1 MQKKI
6 IALILALSMVAA
18 LFVGCQTPATDDPGT
33 PMEAPATNPD
43 AEATEEP
50 ITVETFEGDF
60 TYQDSV
66 SVMATNWNPHTY
78 QTQDDAYP
86 SDTARIRIGLYDLIF
101 NDEIHP
107 VEGKEPFAGYVVL
120 PEMAASLPVDVTE
133 QVKAEHPEFNIPE
146 DMTSGYAYTI
156 DLNPDACWEDG
167 TPINAD
173 TYVYSMQKLLDPKLL
188 NYRATDYYAQNF
200 SIAGAEEYANAGR
213 TVDLDNYAMSGYT
226 LEDLTL
232 GEDGQYV
239 SPEGSPMFV
248 GVNFDLSWTA
258 QSGGTLQEL
267 VEASGDQYFN
277 MERWEELVALAD
289 ENGLAPLTEDSY
301 AMLVSVISTDA
312 WMEDESNA
320 PCYFV
325 ERKTYPEVDFSTVG
339 LYKSGD
345 YQITLVLDKALAGF
359 NLYYSLTSNWI
370 VKEDLYES
378 CLTSS
383 TGADGVEVWSSTYNT
398 SVETTSS
405 YGPYKL
411 VEFQTDKFMRY
422 EKNENWYGWTDGK
435 HIYKDPVDGKYYP
448 MYQTTAIECEVV
460 EEADTRKLMFLK
472 GELMGYGLQ
481 TEDFDTYRNS
491 DYCYATPAE
500 TIFFLIL
507 NGYLEAIQNRE
518 AAADFDQSQY
528 DLETMTVLEFR
539 KAVALTYDKELFA
552 ATVSPARSG
561 GYGVIGSAYV
571 WDVETGSLYRDT
583 DQAKQALCNAYSV
596 DVSQYA
602 SLDEA
607 AASITGYDPEA
618 AKEFYAE
625 AFTKALEAG
634 YITDED
640 GDGISDQTVRIE
652 YCISADS
659 TFMTQTID
667 YLNEKMAEVTAG
679 TPFEGKVQ
687 FVKSAPYGTDW
698 SNKIKQGLSDTV
710 LAGWSGSVL
719 DPFGLSDLYVNP
731 SYQYDAAWFDAT
743 TVSMTLDV
751 EVDGEVKTLTMNL
764 RQWSDAL
771 NGLAVTADDGN
782 TYNFGNG
789 MADPQVRLTILAGI
803 ETQILGTYNYLPML
817 QEGSMAL
824 LSQQVY
830 YVIEEYNPILGR
842 GGIQYLK
849 YNYND
854 TEWAAYVAEN
864 GGELTY

>member
-6 IALILALSMVAA
+6 LALLLALVMAVAVFA
-18 LFVGCQTPATDDPGT
+18 GCQTPAEPSEATA
-33 PMEAPATNPD
+33 APAASGDPSG
-43 AEATEEP
+43 EATDAPEAD
-50 ITVETFEGDF
+50 TY

-78 QTQDDAYP
+78 QTTDDAYP
-86 SDTARIRIGLYDLIF
+86 VDTADIRIGLYELIF
-101 NDEIHP
+101 NDELHP
-107 VEGKEPFAGYVVL
+107 VEGKEPFTGYVVL

-133 QVKAEHPEFNIPE
+133 QVKAEHPEFGIPE

-188 NYRATDYYAQNF
+188 NYRAVDYYGQNF

-267 VEASGDQYFN
+267 VEGYGDQYFN

-301 AMLVSVISTDA
+301 AMLVSLISTDA

-435 HIYKDPVDGKYYP
+435 HEYVDPNDGQTYP

-460 EEADTRKLMFLK
+460 EEAATRKLMFLR
-472 GELMGYGLQ
+472 GELMGYGLGS
-481 TEDFDTYRNS
+481 EDFDTYRS
-491 DYCYATPAE
+491 SEYCYATPAE

-507 NGYLEAIQNRE
+507 NGYLEAIQSRE
-518 AAADFDQSQY
+518 AAADFDKTQY

-539 KAVALTYDKELFA
+539 KAVALTYDKDLFA

-561 GYGVIGSAYV
+561 GYGIIGNAYV
-571 WDVETGSLYRDT
+571 WDVDTGALYRDT

-596 DVSQYA
+596 DVSEYA

-607 AASITGYDPEA
+607 AASITGYDPEQ
-618 AKEFYAE
+618 AKVFYGE

-652 YCISADS
+652 YCISVDND
-659 TFMTQTID
+659 FMTQTID

-687 FVKSAPYGTDW
+687 FVKSAPYGNDW
-698 SNKIKQGLSDTV
+698 SNKIREGLSDTV
-710 LAGWSGSVL
+710 LAGWRGSAL
-719 DPFGLSDLYVNP
+719 NPFSLTDQYVNP
-731 SYQYDAAWFDAT
+731 AYMYDANWFDAT
-743 TVSMTLDV
+743 TVDMTL
-751 EVDGEVKTLTMNL
+751 ELTVDGEARSITMNL
-764 RQWSDAL
+764 REWSDAL
-771 NGLAVTADDGN
+771 NGAAVTAEDGN
-782 TYNFGNG
+782 TYNFGDG
-789 MADPQVRLTILAGI
+789 MADSQDRLTILAAI

-817 QEGSMAL
+817 QDGSMAL

-830 YVIEEYNPILGR
+830 YVVEEYNPILGR
-842 GGIQYLK
+842 GGIQYLR
-849 YNYND
+849 YNYD
-854 TEWAAYVAEN
+854 DAEWAAYVAEN

>member
-6 IALILALSMVAA
+6 LALLLALVMAVAVFA
-18 LFVGCQTPATDDPGT
+18 GCQTPAEPS
-33 PMEAPATNPD
+33 EATAAPD
-43 AEATEEP
+43 ASGDPSGEATDAPEAD
-50 ITVETFEGDF
+50 TY

-78 QTQDDAYP
+78 QTADDAYP
-86 SDTARIRIGLYDLIF
+86 VDTAGIRIGLYDLIF
-101 NDEIHP
+101 NDELHP
-107 VEGKEPFAGYVVL
+107 VEGKEPFTGYVVL

-133 QVKAEHPEFNIPE
+133 QVKAEHPEFGIPE

-188 NYRATDYYAQNF
+188 NYRAVDYYGQNF

-267 VEASGDQYFN
+267 VEAYGDQYFN

-301 AMLVSVISTDA
+301 AMLVSLISTDA

-435 HIYKDPVDGKYYP
+435 HEYVDPNDGQTYP

-460 EEADTRKLMFLK
+460 EEAATRKLMFLR
-472 GELMGYGLQ
+472 GELMDYGLGS
-481 TEDFDTYRNS
+481 EDFDTYRS
-491 DYCYATPAE
+491 SEYCYATPVE

-507 NGYLEAIQNRE
+507 NGYLEAIQSRE
-518 AAADFDQSQY
+518 AAADFDKTQY

-539 KAVALTYDKELFA
+539 KAVALTYDKDLFA

-561 GYGVIGSAYV
+561 AYGIIGNAYV
-571 WDVETGSLYRDT
+571 WDVETGALYRDT

-596 DVSQYA
+596 DVSEYA

-607 AASITGYDPEA
+607 AASITGYDPEQ
-618 AKEFYAE
+618 AKVFYGE

-652 YCISADS
+652 YCISVDNN
-659 TFMTQTID
+659 FMTQTID

-687 FVKSAPYGTDW
+687 FVKSAPYGNDW
-698 SNKIKQGLSDTV
+698 SNKIRKGLSDTV
-710 LAGWSGSVL
+710 LAGWQGSAL
-719 DPFGLSDLYVNP
+719 NPFSLTDQYVNP
-731 SYQYDAAWFDAT
+731 AYMYDANWFDAT
-743 TVSMTLDV
+743 TVDMTL
-751 EVDGEVKTLTMNL
+751 ELTVDGEARSITMNL
-764 RQWSDAL
+764 REWSDAL
-771 NGLAVTADDGN
+771 NGAAVTTEDGN
-782 TYNFGNG
+782 TYNFGDG
-789 MADPQVRLTILAGI
+789 MADPQDRLTILAAI

-817 QEGSMAL
+817 QDGSMAL

-830 YVIEEYNPILGR
+830 YVVEEYNPILGR
-842 GGIQYLK
+842 GGIQYLR
-849 YNYND
+849 YNYD
-854 TEWAAYVAEN
+854 DAEWAAYVAEN

>member
-6 IALILALSMVAA
+6 LALLLALVMAVAVFA
-18 LFVGCQTPATDDPGT
+18 GCQTPAEPSEATA
-33 PMEAPATNPD
+33 APAASGNPSG
-43 AEATEEP
+43 EATDAPEAD
-50 ITVETFEGDF
+50 TY

-78 QTQDDAYP
+78 QTADDGYP
-86 SDTARIRIGLYDLIF
+86 VDTARIRIGLYDLIF
-101 NDEIHP
+101 NDELHP
-107 VEGKEPFAGYVVL
+107 VEGKEPFTGYVVL

-133 QVKAEHPEFNIPE
+133 QVKAEHPEFGIPE

-188 NYRATDYYAQNF
+188 NYRAVDYYAQNF

-267 VEASGDQYFN
+267 VEAYGDQYFN

-301 AMLVSVISTDA
+301 AMLVSLISTDA

-435 HIYKDPVDGKYYP
+435 HEYVDPNDGQTYP

-460 EEADTRKLMFLK
+460 EEAATRKLMFLR
-472 GELMGYGLQ
+472 GELMGYGLGS
-481 TEDFDTYRNS
+481 EDFDTYRS
-491 DYCYATPAE
+491 SEYCYATPAE

-507 NGYLEAIQNRE
+507 NGYLEAIQSRE
-518 AAADFDQSQY
+518 AAADFDQTQY

-539 KAVALTYDKELFA
+539 KAVALTYDKDLFA

-561 GYGVIGSAYV
+561 AYGIIGNAYV
-571 WDVETGSLYRDT
+571 WDVETGALYRDT

-596 DVSQYA
+596 DVSEYA

-607 AASITGYDPEA
+607 AASITGYDPEQ
-618 AKEFYAE
+618 AKVFYGE

-652 YCISADS
+652 YCISVDND
-659 TFMTQTID
+659 FMTQTID

-687 FVKSAPYGTDW
+687 FVKSAPYGNEW
-698 SNKIKQGLSDTV
+698 SDRIREGLSDTV
-710 LAGWSGSVL
+710 LAGWQGVVL
-719 DPFGLSDLYVNP
+719 NPFSLTDQYVNP
-731 SYQYDAAWFDAT
+731 AQMYDANWFDAT
-743 TVSMTLDV
+743 TVDMTL
-751 EVDGEVKTLTMNL
+751 ELTVDGEARSITMNL
-764 RQWSDAL
+764 REWSDAL
-771 NGLAVTADDGN
+771 NGAAVTTEDGN
-782 TYNFGNG
+782 TYNFGDG
-789 MADPQVRLTILAGI
+789 MADSQDRLTILAAI

-817 QEGSMAL
+817 QDGSMAL

-830 YVIEEYNPILGR
+830 YVVEEYNPILGR
-842 GGIQYLK
+842 GGIQYLR

-854 TEWAAYVAEN
+854 AEWAAYVAEN

>member
-6 IALILALSMVAA
+6 LALLLALVMAVAVFA
-18 LFVGCQTPATDDPGT
+18 GCQTPAEPSEATA
-33 PMEAPATNPD
+33 APAASSDPSG
-43 AEATEEP
+43 EATDAPEAD
-50 ITVETFEGDF
+50 TY

-78 QTQDDAYP
+78 QTTDDAYP
-86 SDTARIRIGLYDLIF
+86 VDTADIRIGLYELIF
-101 NDEIHP
+101 NDELHP
-107 VEGKEPFAGYVVL
+107 VEGKEPFTGYVVL

-133 QVKAEHPEFNIPE
+133 QVKAEHPEFGIPE

-188 NYRATDYYAQNF
+188 NYRAVDYYGQNF

-267 VEASGDQYFN
+267 VEANGDQYFN

-301 AMLVSVISTDA
+301 AMLVSLISTDA

-325 ERKTYPEVDFSTVG
+325 ERKTYPEVDYSTVG

-435 HIYKDPVDGKYYP
+435 HEYVDPNDGQTYP

-460 EEADTRKLMFLK
+460 EEAATRKLMFLR
-472 GELMGYGLQ
+472 GELMGYGLGS
-481 TEDFDTYRNS
+481 EDFDTYRS
-491 DYCYATPAE
+491 SEYCYATPAE

-507 NGYLEAIQNRE
+507 NGYLEAIQSRE
-518 AAADFDQSQY
+518 AAADFDKTQY

-539 KAVALTYDKELFA
+539 KAVALTYDKDLFA

-561 GYGVIGSAYV
+561 GYGIIGNAYV
-571 WDVETGSLYRDT
+571 WDVDTGALYRDT

-596 DVSQYA
+596 DVSEYA

-607 AASITGYDPEA
+607 AASITGYDPEQ
-618 AKEFYAE
+618 AKVFYGE

-652 YCISADS
+652 YCISVDND
-659 TFMTQTID
+659 FMTQTID

-687 FVKSAPYGTDW
+687 FVKSAPYGNEW
-698 SNKIKQGLSDTV
+698 SDRIREGLSDTV
-710 LAGWSGSVL
+710 LAGWQGSAL
-719 DPFGLSDLYVNP
+719 NPFSLTDQYVNP
-731 SYQYDAAWFDAT
+731 ASMYDANWFDAT
-743 TVSMTLDV
+743 TVDMTL
-751 EVDGEVKTLTMNL
+751 ELTVDGEARSITMNL
-764 RQWSDAL
+764 REWSDAL
-771 NGLAVTADDGN
+771 NGAAVTAEDGN
-782 TYNFGNG
+782 TYNFGDG
-789 MADPQVRLTILAGI
+789 MADSQDRLTILAAI

-817 QEGSMAL
+817 QDGSMAL

-830 YVIEEYNPILGR
+830 YVVEEYNPILGR
-842 GGIQYLK
+842 GGIQYLR
-849 YNYND
+849 YNYD
-854 TEWAAYVAEN
+854 DAEWAAYVAEN

>member
-6 IALILALSMVAA
+6 LALLLALVMAVAVFA
-18 LFVGCQTPATDDPGT
+18 GCQTPAEPSEATA
-33 PMEAPATNPD
+33 APAASGDPSG
-43 AEATEEP
+43 EATDAPEAD
-50 ITVETFEGDF
+50 TY

-78 QTQDDAYP
+78 QTADDAYP
-86 SDTARIRIGLYDLIF
+86 VDTARIRIGLYDLIF
-101 NDEIHP
+101 NDELHP
-107 VEGKEPFAGYVVL
+107 VEGKEPFTGYVVL

-133 QVKAEHPEFNIPE
+133 QVKAEHPEFGIPE

-188 NYRATDYYAQNF
+188 NYRAVDYYGQNF

-267 VEASGDQYFN
+267 VEAYGDQYFN

-301 AMLVSVISTDA
+301 AMLVSLISTDA

-325 ERKTYPEVDFSTVG
+325 ERKTYPEVDYSTVG

-435 HIYKDPVDGKYYP
+435 HEYVDPNDGQTYP

-460 EEADTRKLMFLK
+460 EEAATRKLMFLR
-472 GELMGYGLQ
+472 GELMGYGLGS
-481 TEDFDTYRNS
+481 EDFDTYRS
-491 DYCYATPAE
+491 SEYCYATPAE

-507 NGYLEAIQNRE
+507 NGYLEAIQSRE
-518 AAADFDQSQY
+518 AAADFDKTQY

-539 KAVALTYDKELFA
+539 KAVALTYDKDLFA

-561 GYGVIGSAYV
+561 GYGIIGNAYV
-571 WDVETGSLYRDT
+571 WDVDTGALYRDT

-596 DVSQYA
+596 DVSEYA

-607 AASITGYDPEA
+607 AASITGYDPEQ
-618 AKEFYAE
+618 AKVFYGE

-652 YCISADS
+652 YCISVDND
-659 TFMTQTID
+659 FMTQTID

-687 FVKSAPYGTDW
+687 FVKSAPYGNEW
-698 SNKIKQGLSDTV
+698 SDRIREGLSDTV
-710 LAGWSGSVL
+710 LAGWQGSAL
-719 DPFGLSDLYVNP
+719 NPFSLTDQYVNP
-731 SYQYDAAWFDAT
+731 QYMYDANWFDAT
-743 TVSMTLDV
+743 TVDMTL
-751 EVDGEVKTLTMNL
+751 ELTVDGEARSITMNL
-764 RQWSDAL
+764 REWSDAL
-771 NGLAVTADDGN
+771 NGAAVTTEDGN
-782 TYNFGNG
+782 TYNFGDG
-789 MADPQVRLTILAGI
+789 MADPQDRLTILAAI

-817 QEGSMAL
+817 QDGSMAL

-830 YVIEEYNPILGR
+830 YVVEEYNPILGR
-842 GGIQYLK
+842 GGIQYLR
-849 YNYND
+849 YNYD
-854 TEWAAYVAEN
+854 DAEWAAYVAEN

>member
-6 IALILALSMVAA
+6 LALLLALVMAVAVFA
-18 LFVGCQTPATDDPGT
+18 GCQTPAEPSEATA
-33 PMEAPATNPD
+33 APAASGDPSG
-43 AEATEEP
+43 EATDAPEAD
-50 ITVETFEGDF
+50 TY

-78 QTQDDAYP
+78 QTTDDAYP
-86 SDTARIRIGLYDLIF
+86 VDTADIRIGLYELIF
-101 NDEIHP
+101 NDELHP
-107 VEGKEPFAGYVVL
+107 VEGKEPFTGYVVL

-133 QVKAEHPEFNIPE
+133 QVKAEHPEFGIPE

-188 NYRATDYYAQNF
+188 NYRAVDYYGQNF

-267 VEASGDQYFN
+267 VEAYGDQYFN

-301 AMLVSVISTDA
+301 AMLVSLISTDA

-435 HIYKDPVDGKYYP
+435 HEYVDPNDGQTYP

-460 EEADTRKLMFLK
+460 EEAATRKLMFLR
-472 GELMGYGLQ
+472 GELMGYGLGS
-481 TEDFDTYRNS
+481 EDFDTYRS
-491 DYCYATPAE
+491 SEYCYATPAE

-507 NGYLEAIQNRE
+507 NGYLEAIQSRE
-518 AAADFDQSQY
+518 AAADFDQTQY

-539 KAVALTYDKELFA
+539 KAVALTYDKDLFA

-561 GYGVIGSAYV
+561 GYGIIGNAYV
-571 WDVETGSLYRDT
+571 WDVDTGALYRDT

-596 DVSQYA
+596 DVSEYA

-607 AASITGYDPEA
+607 AASITGYDPEQ
-618 AKEFYAE
+618 AKVFYGE

-652 YCISADS
+652 YCISVDND
-659 TFMTQTID
+659 FMTQTID

-687 FVKSAPYGTDW
+687 FVKSAPYGNDW
-698 SNKIKQGLSDTV
+698 SNKIREGLSDTV
-710 LAGWSGSVL
+710 LGGWQGSAL
-719 DPFGLSDLYVNP
+719 NPFSLTDQYTNP
-731 SYQYDAAWFDAT
+731 QYMYDANWFDAT
-743 TVSMTLDV
+743 TVDMTL
-751 EVDGEVKTLTMNL
+751 ELTVDGEARSITMNL
-764 RQWSDAL
+764 REWSDAL
-771 NGLAVTADDGN
+771 NGAAVTTEDGN
-782 TYNFGNG
+782 TYNFGDG
-789 MADPQVRLTILAGI
+789 MADPQDRLTILAAI

-817 QEGSMAL
+817 QDGSMAL

-830 YVIEEYNPILGR
+830 YVVEEYNPILGR
-842 GGIQYLK
+842 GGIQYLR
-849 YNYND
+849 YNYD
-854 TEWAAYVAEN
+854 DAEWAAYVAEN

>member
-6 IALILALSMVAA
+6 LALLLALVMAVAVFA
-18 LFVGCQTPATDDPGT
+18 GCQTPAEPSEATA
-33 PMEAPATNPD
+33 APAASGDPSG
-43 AEATEEP
+43 EATDAPEAD
-50 ITVETFEGDF
+50 TY

-78 QTQDDAYP
+78 QTADDAYP
-86 SDTARIRIGLYDLIF
+86 VDTADIRIGLYELIF
-101 NDEIHP
+101 NDELHP
-107 VEGKEPFAGYVVL
+107 VEGKEPFTGYVVL

-133 QVKAEHPEFNIPE
+133 QVKAEHPEFGIPE

-188 NYRATDYYAQNF
+188 NYRAVDYYGQNF

-267 VEASGDQYFN
+267 VEAYGDQYFN

-301 AMLVSVISTDA
+301 AMLVSLISTDA

-435 HIYKDPVDGKYYP
+435 HEYVDPNDGQTYP

-460 EEADTRKLMFLK
+460 EEAATRKLMFLR
-472 GELMGYGLQ
+472 GELMGYGLGS
-481 TEDFDTYRNS
+481 EDFDTYRS
-491 DYCYATPAE
+491 SEYCYATPAE

-507 NGYLEAIQNRE
+507 NGYLEAIQSRE
-518 AAADFDQSQY
+518 AAADFDKTQY

-539 KAVALTYDKELFA
+539 KAVALTYDKDLFA

-561 GYGVIGSAYV
+561 GYGIIGNAYV
-571 WDVETGSLYRDT
+571 WDVDTGALYRDT

-596 DVSQYA
+596 DVSEYA

-607 AASITGYDPEA
+607 AASITGYDPEQ
-618 AKEFYAE
+618 AKVFYGE

-659 TFMTQTID
+659 KFMTQTID

-687 FVKSAPYGTDW
+687 FVKSAPYGNEW
-698 SNKIKQGLSDTV
+698 SDRIREGLSDTV
-710 LAGWSGSVL
+710 LAGWQGSVL
-719 DPFGLSDLYVNP
+719 NPFSLTDQYVNP
-731 SYQYDAAWFDAT
+731 AYMYDANWFDAT
-743 TVSMTLDV
+743 TVDMTL
-751 EVDGEVKTLTMNL
+751 ELTVDGEARSITMNL
-764 RQWSDAL
+764 REWSDAL
-771 NGLAVTADDGN
+771 NGAAVTTEDGN
-782 TYNFGNG
+782 TYNFGDG
-789 MADPQVRLTILAGI
+789 MADPQDRLTILAAI

-830 YVIEEYNPILGR
+830 YVVEEYNPILGR
-842 GGIQYLK
+842 GGIQYLR

-854 TEWAAYVAEN
+854 AEWAAYVAEN

>member
-6 IALILALSMVAA
+6 LALLLALVMAVAVFA
-18 LFVGCQTPATDDPGT
+18 GCQTPAEPSEATA
-33 PMEAPATNPD
+33 APAASGDPSG
-43 AEATEEP
+43 EATDAPEAD
-50 ITVETFEGDF
+50 TY

-78 QTQDDAYP
+78 QTSDDAYP
-86 SDTARIRIGLYDLIF
+86 VDTARIRIGLYDLIF
-101 NDEIHP
+101 NDELHP
-107 VEGKEPFAGYVVL
+107 VEGKEPFTGYVVL

-133 QVKAEHPEFNIPE
+133 QVKAEHPEFGIPE

-188 NYRATDYYAQNF
+188 NYRAVDYYGQNF

-267 VEASGDQYFN
+267 VEAYGDQYFN

-325 ERKTYPEVDFSTVG
+325 ERKTYPEVDYSTVG

-435 HIYKDPVDGKYYP
+435 HEYVDPNDGQTYP

-460 EEADTRKLMFLK
+460 EEAATRKLMFLR
-472 GELMGYGLQ
+472 GELMGYGLGS
-481 TEDFDTYRNS
+481 EDFDTYRS
-491 DYCYATPAE
+491 SEYCYATPAE

-507 NGYLEAIQNRE
+507 NGYLEAIQSRE
-518 AAADFDQSQY
+518 AAADFDQTQY

-539 KAVALTYDKELFA
+539 KAVALTYDKDLFA

-561 GYGVIGSAYV
+561 GYGIIGNAYV
-571 WDVETGSLYRDT
+571 WDVDTGALYRDT

-596 DVSQYA
+596 DVSEYA

-607 AASITGYDPEA
+607 AASITGYDPEQ
-618 AKEFYAE
+618 AKVFYGE

-652 YCISADS
+652 YCISVDND
-659 TFMTQTID
+659 FMTQTID

-687 FVKSAPYGTDW
+687 FVKSAPYGNEW
-698 SNKIKQGLSDTV
+698 SDRIREGLSDTV
-710 LAGWSGSVL
+710 LAGWQGSAL
-719 DPFGLSDLYVNP
+719 NPFSLTDQYVNP
-731 SYQYDAAWFDAT
+731 QYMYDANWFDAT
-743 TVSMTLDV
+743 TVDMTL
-751 EVDGEVKTLTMNL
+751 ELTVDGEARSITMNL
-764 RQWSDAL
+764 REWSDAL
-771 NGLAVTADDGN
+771 NGAAVTAEDGN
-782 TYNFGNG
+782 TYNFGDG
-789 MADPQVRLTILAGI
+789 MADSQDRLTILAAI

-817 QEGSMAL
+817 QDGSMAL

-830 YVIEEYNPILGR
+830 YVVEEYNPILGR
-842 GGIQYLK
+842 GGIQYLR
-849 YNYND
+849 YNYD
-854 TEWAAYVAEN
+854 DAEWAAYVAEN

>member
-6 IALILALSMVAA
+6 LALLLALVMAVAVFA
-18 LFVGCQTPATDDPGT
+18 GCQTPAEPSEATA
-33 PMEAPATNPD
+33 APAASGDPSG
-43 AEATEEP
+43 EATDAPEAD
-50 ITVETFEGDF
+50 TY

-78 QTQDDAYP
+78 QTTDDAYP
-86 SDTARIRIGLYDLIF
+86 VDTADIRIGLYELIF
-101 NDEIHP
+101 NDELHP
-107 VEGKEPFAGYVVL
+107 VEGKEPFTGYVVL

-133 QVKAEHPEFNIPE
+133 QVKAEHPEFGIPE

-188 NYRATDYYAQNF
+188 NYRAVDYYGQNF

-267 VEASGDQYFN
+267 VEAYGDQYFN

-301 AMLVSVISTDA
+301 AMLVSLISTDA

-435 HIYKDPVDGKYYP
+435 HEYVDPNDGQTYP

-460 EEADTRKLMFLK
+460 EEAATRKLMFLR
-472 GELMGYGLQ
+472 GELMGYGLGS
-481 TEDFDTYRNS
+481 EDFDTYRS
-491 DYCYATPAE
+491 SEYCYATPAE

-507 NGYLEAIQNRE
+507 NGYLEAIQSRE
-518 AAADFDQSQY
+518 AAADFDQTQY

-539 KAVALTYDKELFA
+539 KAVALTYDKDLFA

-561 GYGVIGSAYV
+561 AYGIIGNAYV
-571 WDVETGSLYRDT
+571 WDVDTGALYRDT

-596 DVSQYA
+596 DVSEYA

-607 AASITGYDPEA
+607 AASITGYDPEQ
-618 AKEFYAE
+618 AKVFYGE

-652 YCISADS
+652 YCISVDND
-659 TFMTQTID
+659 FMTQTID

-687 FVKSAPYGTDW
+687 FVKSAPYGNEW
-698 SNKIKQGLSDTV
+698 SDRIREGLSDTV
-710 LAGWSGSVL
+710 LGGWQGSAL
-719 DPFGLSDLYVNP
+719 NPFSLTDQYTNP
-731 SYQYDAAWFDAT
+731 QYMYDANWFDAT
-743 TVSMTLDV
+743 TVDMTL
-751 EVDGEVKTLTMNL
+751 ELTVDGEARSITMNL
-764 RQWSDAL
+764 REWSDAL
-771 NGLAVTADDGN
+771 NGAAVTAEDGN
-782 TYNFGNG
+782 TYNFGDG
-789 MADPQVRLTILAGI
+789 MADSQDRLTILAAI

-817 QEGSMAL
+817 QDGSMAL

-830 YVIEEYNPILGR
+830 YVVEEYNPILGR
-842 GGIQYLK
+842 GGIQYLR
-849 YNYND
+849 YNYD
-854 TEWAAYVAEN
+854 DAEWAAYVAEN

>member
-6 IALILALSMVAA
+6 LALLLALVMAVAVFA
-18 LFVGCQTPATDDPGT
+18 GCQTPADPSDAT
-33 PMEAPATNPD
+33 SAPAASSDPSG
-43 AEATEEP
+43 EATDAPEADAG
-50 ITVETFEGDF
+50 TY

-66 SVMATNWNPHTY
+66 VVMATNWNPHTY
-78 QTQDDAYP
+78 QTADDAYP
-86 SDTARIRIGLYDLIF
+86 VDTARIRIGLYDLIF
-101 NDEIHP
+101 NDELHP
-107 VEGKEPFAGYVVL
+107 VEGKEPFTGYVVL

-133 QVKAEHPEFNIPE
+133 QVKAEHPEFGIPE

-188 NYRATDYYAQNF
+188 NYRAVDYYAQNF
-200 SIAGAEEYANAGR
+200 SIAGAEEYANGGR

-267 VEASGDQYFN
+267 VEAYGDQYFN

-359 NLYYSLTSNWI
+359 NLYYSLTTNWI

-435 HIYKDPVDGKYYP
+435 HEYVDPNDGQTYP

-460 EEADTRKLMFLK
+460 EEAATRKLMFLR
-472 GELMGYGLQ
+472 GELMGYSLGS
-481 TEDFDTYRNS
+481 EDFDTYRS
-491 DYCYATPAE
+491 SEYCYATPAE

-507 NGYLEAIQNRE
+507 NGYLEAIQSRE
-518 AAADFDQSQY
+518 AAADFDKTQY

-539 KAVALTYDKELFA
+539 KAVALTYDKDLFA

-561 GYGVIGSAYV
+561 AYGIIGNAYV
-571 WDVETGSLYRDT
+571 WDVDTGALYRDT

-596 DVSQYA
+596 DVSEYA

-607 AASITGYDPEA
+607 AASITGYDPEQ
-618 AKEFYAE
+618 AKVFYGE

-659 TFMTQTID
+659 DFMTQTID

-687 FVKSAPYGTDW
+687 FVKSAPYGNDW
-698 SNKIKQGLSDTV
+698 SNKIREGLSDTV
-710 LAGWSGSVL
+710 LAGWQGSAL
-719 DPFGLSDLYVNP
+719 NPFSLTDQYVNP
-731 SYQYDAAWFDAT
+731 ASMYDANWFDAT
-743 TVSMTLDV
+743 TVDMTL
-751 EVDGEVKTLTMNL
+751 ELTVDGEARSITMNL
-764 RQWSDAL
+764 REWSDAL
-771 NGLAVTADDGN
+771 NGAAVTAEDGN
-782 TYNFGNG
+782 TYNFGDG
-789 MADPQVRLTILAGI
+789 MADSQDRLTILAAI

-817 QEGSMAL
+817 QDGSMAL

-830 YVIEEYNPILGR
+830 YVVEEYNPILGR
-842 GGIQYLK
+842 GGIQYLR
-849 YNYND
+849 YNYD
-854 TEWAAYVAEN
+854 DAEWAAYVAEN

>member
-6 IALILALSMVAA
+6 LALLLALVMAVAVFA
-18 LFVGCQTPATDDPGT
+18 GCQTPAEPSEATA
-33 PMEAPATNPD
+33 APAASGDPSG
-43 AEATEEP
+43 EATDAPEAD
-50 ITVETFEGDF
+50 TY

-78 QTQDDAYP
+78 QTTDDAYP
-86 SDTARIRIGLYDLIF
+86 VDTADIRIGLYELIF
-101 NDEIHP
+101 NDELHP
-107 VEGKEPFAGYVVL
+107 VEGKEPFTGYVVL

-133 QVKAEHPEFNIPE
+133 QVKAEHPEFGIPE

-188 NYRATDYYAQNF
+188 NYRAVDYYGQNF

-267 VEASGDQYFN
+267 VEANGDQYFN

-301 AMLVSVISTDA
+301 AMLVSLISTDA

-435 HIYKDPVDGKYYP
+435 HEYVDPNDGQTYP

-460 EEADTRKLMFLK
+460 EEAATRKLMFLR
-472 GELMGYGLQ
+472 GELMGYGLGS
-481 TEDFDTYRNS
+481 EDFDTYRS
-491 DYCYATPAE
+491 SEYCYATPAE

-507 NGYLEAIQNRE
+507 NGYLEAIQSRE
-518 AAADFDQSQY
+518 AAADFDKTQY

-539 KAVALTYDKELFA
+539 KAVALTYDKDLFA

-561 GYGVIGSAYV
+561 GYGIIGNAYV
-571 WDVETGSLYRDT
+571 WDVDTGALYRDT

-596 DVSQYA
+596 DVSEYA

-607 AASITGYDPEA
+607 AASITGYDPEQ
-618 AKEFYAE
+618 AKVFYGE

-652 YCISADS
+652 YCISVDND
-659 TFMTQTID
+659 FMTQTID

-687 FVKSAPYGTDW
+687 FVKSAPYGNDW
-698 SNKIKQGLSDTV
+698 SNKIREGLSDTV
-710 LAGWSGSVL
+710 LGGWQGSAL
-719 DPFGLSDLYVNP
+719 NPFSLTDQYTNP
-731 SYQYDAAWFDAT
+731 QYMYDANWFDAT
-743 TVSMTLDV
+743 TVDMTL
-751 EVDGEVKTLTMNL
+751 ELTVDGEARSITMNL
-764 RQWSDAL
+764 REWSDAL
-771 NGLAVTADDGN
+771 NGAAVTTEDGN
-782 TYNFGNG
+782 TYNFGDG
-789 MADPQVRLTILAGI
+789 MADPQDRLTILAAI

-817 QEGSMAL
+817 QDGSMAL

-830 YVIEEYNPILGR
+830 YVVEEYNPILGR
-842 GGIQYLK
+842 GGIQYLR
-849 YNYND
+849 YNYD
-854 TEWAAYVAEN
+854 DAEWAAYVAEN

>member
-6 IALILALSMVAA
+6 LALLLALVMAVAVFA
-18 LFVGCQTPATDDPGT
+18 GCQTPAEPSEATA
-33 PMEAPATNPD
+33 APAASGDPSG
-43 AEATEEP
+43 EATDAPEAD
-50 ITVETFEGDF
+50 TY

-78 QTQDDAYP
+78 QTTDDAYP
-86 SDTARIRIGLYDLIF
+86 VDTADIRIGLYELIF
-101 NDEIHP
+101 NDELHP
-107 VEGKEPFAGYVVL
+107 VEGKEPFTGYVVL

-133 QVKAEHPEFNIPE
+133 QVKAEHPEFGIPE

-188 NYRATDYYAQNF
+188 NYRAVDYYGQNF

-239 SPEGSPMFV
+239 SPEGSPMFI

-267 VEASGDQYFN
+267 VEANGDQYFN

-435 HIYKDPVDGKYYP
+435 HEYVDPNDGQTYP

-460 EEADTRKLMFLK
+460 EEAATRKLMFLR
-472 GELMGYGLQ
+472 GELMGYGLGS
-481 TEDFDTYRNS
+481 EDFDTYRS
-491 DYCYATPAE
+491 SEYCYATPAE

-507 NGYLEAIQNRE
+507 NGYLEAIQSRE
-518 AAADFDQSQY
+518 AAADFDQTQY

-539 KAVALTYDKELFA
+539 KAVALTYDKDLFA

-561 GYGVIGSAYV
+561 GYGIIGNAYV
-571 WDVETGSLYRDT
+571 WDVDTGALYRDT

-596 DVSQYA
+596 DVSEYA

-607 AASITGYDPEA
+607 AASITGYDPEQ
-618 AKEFYAE
+618 AKVFYGE

-652 YCISADS
+652 YCISVDND
-659 TFMTQTID
+659 FMTQTID

-687 FVKSAPYGTDW
+687 FVKSAPYGNEW
-698 SNKIKQGLSDTV
+698 SDRIREGLSDTV
-710 LAGWSGSVL
+710 LAGWQGSAL
-719 DPFGLSDLYVNP
+719 NPFSLTDQYVNP
-731 SYQYDAAWFDAT
+731 ASMYDANWFDAT
-743 TVSMTLDV
+743 TVDMTL
-751 EVDGEVKTLTMNL
+751 ELTVDGEARSITMNL
-764 RQWSDAL
+764 REWSDAL
-771 NGLAVTADDGN
+771 NGAAVTTEDGN
-782 TYNFGNG
+782 TYNFGDG
-789 MADPQVRLTILAGI
+789 MADPQDRLTILAAI

-817 QEGSMAL
+817 QDGSMAL

-830 YVIEEYNPILGR
+830 YVVEEYNPILGR
-842 GGIQYLK
+842 GGIQYLR
-849 YNYND
+849 YNYD
-854 TEWAAYVAEN
+854 DAEWAAYVAEN

>member
-6 IALILALSMVAA
+6 LALLLALVMAVAVFA
-18 LFVGCQTPATDDPGT
+18 GCQTPAEPSEATA
-33 PMEAPATNPD
+33 APAASGDPSG
-43 AEATEEP
+43 EATDAPEAD
-50 ITVETFEGDF
+50 TY

-78 QTQDDAYP
+78 QTTDDAYP
-86 SDTARIRIGLYDLIF
+86 VDTADIRIGLYELIF
-101 NDEIHP
+101 NDELHP
-107 VEGKEPFAGYVVL
+107 VEGKEPFTGYVVL

-133 QVKAEHPEFNIPE
+133 QVKAEHPEFGIPE

-188 NYRATDYYAQNF
+188 NYRAVDYYAQNF
-200 SIAGAEEYANAGR
+200 SIAGAEEYANGGR

-267 VEASGDQYFN
+267 VEANGDQYFN

-435 HIYKDPVDGKYYP
+435 HEYVDPNDGQTYP

-460 EEADTRKLMFLK
+460 EEAATRKLMFLR
-472 GELMGYGLQ
+472 GELMGYGLGS
-481 TEDFDTYRNS
+481 EDFDTYRS
-491 DYCYATPAE
+491 SEYCYATPAE

-507 NGYLEAIQNRE
+507 NGYLEAIQSRE
-518 AAADFDQSQY
+518 AAADFDKTQY

-539 KAVALTYDKELFA
+539 KAVALTYDKDLFA

-561 GYGVIGSAYV
+561 AYGIIGNAYV
-571 WDVETGSLYRDT
+571 WDVDTGALYRDT

-596 DVSQYA
+596 DVSEYA

-607 AASITGYDPEA
+607 AASITGYDPEQ
-618 AKEFYAE
+618 AKVFYGE

-652 YCISADS
+652 YCISVDND
-659 TFMTQTID
+659 FMTQTID

-687 FVKSAPYGTDW
+687 FVKSAPYGNEW
-698 SNKIKQGLSDTV
+698 SDRIREGLSDTV
-710 LAGWSGSVL
+710 LAGWQGVVL
-719 DPFGLSDLYVNP
+719 NPFSLTDQYVNP
-731 SYQYDAAWFDAT
+731 ANMYDANWFDAT
-743 TVSMTLDV
+743 TVDMTL
-751 EVDGEVKTLTMNL
+751 ELTVDGEARSITMNL
-764 RQWSDAL
+764 REWSDAL
-771 NGLAVTADDGN
+771 NGAAVTAEDGN
-782 TYNFGNG
+782 TYNFGDG
-789 MADPQVRLTILAGI
+789 MADQQDRLTILAAI

-817 QEGSMAL
+817 QDGSMAL

-830 YVIEEYNPILGR
+830 YVVEEYNPILGR
-842 GGIQYLK
+842 GGIQYLR
-849 YNYND
+849 YNYD
-854 TEWAAYVAEN
+854 DAEWAAYVAEN

>member
-6 IALILALSMVAA
+6 LALLLALVMAVAVFA
-18 LFVGCQTPATDDPGT
+18 GCQTPAEPSEATA
-33 PMEAPATNPD
+33 APAASGDPSG
-43 AEATEEP
+43 EATDAPEAD
-50 ITVETFEGDF
+50 TY

-78 QTQDDAYP
+78 QTTDDAYP
-86 SDTARIRIGLYDLIF
+86 VDTARIRIGLYDLIF
-101 NDEIHP
+101 NDELHP
-107 VEGKEPFAGYVVL
+107 VEGKEPFTGYVVL

-133 QVKAEHPEFNIPE
+133 QVKAEHPEFGIPE

-188 NYRATDYYAQNF
+188 NYRAVDYYAQNF

-267 VEASGDQYFN
+267 VEAYGDQYFN

-359 NLYYSLTSNWI
+359 NLYYRLTSNWI

-435 HIYKDPVDGKYYP
+435 HEYVDPNDGQTYP

-460 EEADTRKLMFLK
+460 EEAATRKLMFLR
-472 GELMGYGLQ
+472 GELMGYGLGS
-481 TEDFDTYRNS
+481 EDFDTYRS
-491 DYCYATPAE
+491 SEYCYATPAE

-507 NGYLEAIQNRE
+507 NGYLEAIQSRE
-518 AAADFDQSQY
+518 AAADFDQTQY

-539 KAVALTYDKELFA
+539 KAVALTYDKDLFA

-561 GYGVIGSAYV
+561 AYGIIGNAYV
-571 WDVETGSLYRDT
+571 WDVETGALYRDT

-596 DVSQYA
+596 DVSEYA

-607 AASITGYDPEA
+607 AASITGYDPEQ
-618 AKEFYAE
+618 AKVFYGE

-652 YCISADS
+652 YCISVDND
-659 TFMTQTID
+659 FMTQTID

-687 FVKSAPYGTDW
+687 FVKSAPYGNDW
-698 SNKIKQGLSDTV
+698 SNKIREGLSDTV
-710 LAGWSGSVL
+710 LAGWQGSAL
-719 DPFGLSDLYVNP
+719 NPFSLTDQYVNP
-731 SYQYDAAWFDAT
+731 ASMYDANWFDAT
-743 TVSMTLDV
+743 TVDMTL
-751 EVDGEVKTLTMNL
+751 ELTVDGEARSITMNL
-764 RQWSDAL
+764 REWSDAL
-771 NGLAVTADDGN
+771 NGAAVTAEDGN
-782 TYNFGNG
+782 TYNFGDG
-789 MADPQVRLTILAGI
+789 MADSQDRLTILAAI

-817 QEGSMAL
+817 QDGSMAL

-830 YVIEEYNPILGR
+830 YVVEEYNPILGR
-842 GGIQYLK
+842 GGIQYLR
-849 YNYND
+849 YNYD
-854 TEWAAYVAEN
+854 DAEWAAYVAEN

>member
-6 IALILALSMVAA
+6 LALLLALVMAVAVFA
-18 LFVGCQTPATDDPGT
+18 GCQTPAEPSEATA
-33 PMEAPATNPD
+33 APAASGDPSG
-43 AEATEEP
+43 EATDAPEAD
-50 ITVETFEGDF
+50 TY

-78 QTQDDAYP
+78 QTSDDAYP

-101 NDEIHP
+101 NDELHP
-107 VEGKEPFAGYVVL
+107 VEGKEPFTGYVVL

-133 QVKAEHPEFNIPE
+133 QVKAEHPEFGIPE

-188 NYRATDYYAQNF
+188 NYRAVDYYGQNF

-267 VEASGDQYFN
+267 VEAYGDQYFN

-435 HIYKDPVDGKYYP
+435 HEYVDPNDGQTYP

-460 EEADTRKLMFLK
+460 EEAATRKLMFLR
-472 GELMGYGLQ
+472 GELMGYGLGS
-481 TEDFDTYRNS
+481 EDFDTYRS
-491 DYCYATPAE
+491 SEYCYATPAE

-507 NGYLEAIQNRE
+507 NGYLEAIQSRE
-518 AAADFDQSQY
+518 AAADFDKTQY

-539 KAVALTYDKELFA
+539 KAVALTYDKDLFA

-561 GYGVIGSAYV
+561 AYGIIGNAYV
-571 WDVETGSLYRDT
+571 WDVDTGALYRDT

-596 DVSQYA
+596 DVSEYA

-607 AASITGYDPEA
+607 AASITGYDPEQ
-618 AKEFYAE
+618 AKVFYGE

-652 YCISADS
+652 YCISVDND
-659 TFMTQTID
+659 FMTQTID

-687 FVKSAPYGTDW
+687 FVKSAPYGNEW
-698 SNKIKQGLSDTV
+698 SDRIREGLSDTV
-710 LAGWSGSVL
+710 LGGWQGSAL
-719 DPFGLSDLYVNP
+719 NPFSLTDQYVNP
-731 SYQYDAAWFDAT
+731 AYMYDANWFDAT
-743 TVSMTLDV
+743 TVDMTL
-751 EVDGEVKTLTMNL
+751 ELTVDGEARSITMNL
-764 RQWSDAL
+764 REWSDAL
-771 NGLAVTADDGN
+771 NGAAVTAEDGN
-782 TYNFGNG
+782 TYNFGDG
-789 MADPQVRLTILAGI
+789 MADSQDRLTILAAI

-817 QEGSMAL
+817 QDGSMAL

-830 YVIEEYNPILGR
+830 YVVEEYNPILGR
-842 GGIQYLK
+842 GGIQYLR
-849 YNYND
+849 YNYD
-854 TEWAAYVAEN
+854 DAEWAAYVAEN

>member
-6 IALILALSMVAA
+6 LALLLALVMAVAVFA
-18 LFVGCQTPATDDPGT
+18 GCQTPAEPSEATA
-33 PMEAPATNPD
+33 APAASGDPSG
-43 AEATEEP
+43 EATDAPEAD
-50 ITVETFEGDF
+50 TY

-78 QTQDDAYP
+78 QTTDDAYP
-86 SDTARIRIGLYDLIF
+86 VDTADIRIGLYELIF
-101 NDEIHP
+101 NDELHP
-107 VEGKEPFAGYVVL
+107 VEGKEPFTGYVVL

-133 QVKAEHPEFNIPE
+133 QVKAEHPEFGIPE

-267 VEASGDQYFN
+267 VEGYGDQYFN

-325 ERKTYPEVDFSTVG
+325 ERKTYPEVDYSTVG

-435 HIYKDPVDGKYYP
+435 HEYVDPNDGQTYP

-460 EEADTRKLMFLK
+460 EEAATRKLMFLR
-472 GELMGYGLQ
+472 GELMDYGLGS
-481 TEDFDTYRNS
+481 EDFDTYRS
-491 DYCYATPAE
+491 SEYCYATPVE

-507 NGYLEAIQNRE
+507 NGYLEAIQSRE
-518 AAADFDQSQY
+518 AAADFDQTQY

-539 KAVALTYDKELFA
+539 KAVALTYDKDLFA

-561 GYGVIGSAYV
+561 AYGIIGNAYV
-571 WDVETGSLYRDT
+571 WDVDTGALYRDT

-596 DVSQYA
+596 DVSEYA

-607 AASITGYDPEA
+607 AASITGYDPEQ
-618 AKEFYAE
+618 AKVFYGE

-652 YCISADS
+652 YCISVDND
-659 TFMTQTID
+659 FMTQTID

-687 FVKSAPYGTDW
+687 FVKSAPYGNDW
-698 SNKIKQGLSDTV
+698 SNKIREGLSDTV
-710 LAGWSGSVL
+710 LGGWQGSAL
-719 DPFGLSDLYVNP
+719 NPFSLTDQYVNP
-731 SYQYDAAWFDAT
+731 QYMYDANWFDAT
-743 TVSMTLDV
+743 TVDMTL
-751 EVDGEVKTLTMNL
+751 ELTVDGEARSITMNL
-764 RQWSDAL
+764 REWSDAL
-771 NGLAVTADDGN
+771 NGAAVTTEDGN
-782 TYNFGNG
+782 TYNFGDG
-789 MADPQVRLTILAGI
+789 MADSQDRLTILAAI

-817 QEGSMAL
+817 QDGSMAL

-830 YVIEEYNPILGR
+830 YVVEEYNPILGR
-842 GGIQYLK
+842 GGIQYLR
-849 YNYND
+849 YNYD
-854 TEWAAYVAEN
+854 DAEWAAYVAEN

>member
-6 IALILALSMVAA
+6 LALLLALVMAVAVFA
-18 LFVGCQTPATDDPGT
+18 GCQTPAEPSEATA
-33 PMEAPATNPD
+33 APAASGDPSG
-43 AEATEEP
+43 EATDAPEAD
-50 ITVETFEGDF
+50 TY

-78 QTQDDAYP
+78 QTTDDAYP
-86 SDTARIRIGLYDLIF
+86 VDTADIRIGLYELIF
-101 NDEIHP
+101 NDELHP
-107 VEGKEPFAGYVVL
+107 VEGKEPFTGYVVL

-133 QVKAEHPEFNIPE
+133 QVKAEHPEFGIPE

-188 NYRATDYYAQNF
+188 NYRAVDYYGQNF

-267 VEASGDQYFN
+267 VEAYGDQYFN

-301 AMLVSVISTDA
+301 AMLVSLISTDA

-435 HIYKDPVDGKYYP
+435 HEYVDPNDGQTYP

-460 EEADTRKLMFLK
+460 EEAATRKLMFLR
-472 GELMGYGLQ
+472 GELMGYGLGS
-481 TEDFDTYRNS
+481 EDFDTYRS
-491 DYCYATPAE
+491 SEYCYATPAE

-507 NGYLEAIQNRE
+507 NGYLEAIQSRE
-518 AAADFDQSQY
+518 AAADFDQTQY

-539 KAVALTYDKELFA
+539 KAVALTYDKDLFA

-561 GYGVIGSAYV
+561 GYGIIGNAYV
-571 WDVETGSLYRDT
+571 WDVDTGALYRDT

-596 DVSQYA
+596 DVSEYA

-607 AASITGYDPEA
+607 VASITGYDPEQG
-618 AKEFYAE
+618 KVFYGE

-659 TFMTQTID
+659 KFMTQTID

-687 FVKSAPYGTDW
+687 FVKSAPYGNEW
-698 SNKIKQGLSDTV
+698 SDRIREGLSDTV
-710 LAGWSGSVL
+710 LGGWQGSAL
-719 DPFGLSDLYVNP
+719 NPFSLTDQYVNP
-731 SYQYDAAWFDAT
+731 AYMYDANWFDAT
-743 TVSMTLDV
+743 TVDMTL
-751 EVDGEVKTLTMNL
+751 ELTVDGEARSITMNL
-764 RQWSDAL
+764 REWSDAL
-771 NGLAVTADDGN
+771 NGAAVTTEDGN
-782 TYNFGNG
+782 TYNFGDG
-789 MADPQVRLTILAGI
+789 MADPQDRLTILAAI

-830 YVIEEYNPILGR
+830 YVVEEYNPILGR
-842 GGIQYLK
+842 GGIQYLR
-849 YNYND
+849 YNYD
-854 TEWAAYVAEN
+854 DAEWAAYVAEN

>member
-6 IALILALSMVAA
+6 LALLLALVMAVAVFA
-18 LFVGCQTPATDDPGT
+18 VCQTPAEPSEATA
-33 PMEAPATNPD
+33 APAASGDPSG
-43 AEATEEP
+43 EATDAPEAD
-50 ITVETFEGDF
+50 TY

-78 QTQDDAYP
+78 QTTDDAYP
-86 SDTARIRIGLYDLIF
+86 VDTADIRIGLYELIF
-101 NDEIHP
+101 NDELHP
-107 VEGKEPFAGYVVL
+107 VEGKEPFTGYVVL

-133 QVKAEHPEFNIPE
+133 QVKAEHPEFGIPE

-188 NYRATDYYAQNF
+188 NYRAVDYYGQNF

-267 VEASGDQYFN
+267 VEANGDQYFN

-301 AMLVSVISTDA
+301 AMLVSLISTDA

-435 HIYKDPVDGKYYP
+435 HEYVDPNDGQTYP

-460 EEADTRKLMFLK
+460 EEAATRKLMFLR
-472 GELMGYGLQ
+472 GELMGYGLGS
-481 TEDFDTYRNS
+481 EDFDTYRS
-491 DYCYATPAE
+491 SEYCYATPAE

-507 NGYLEAIQNRE
+507 NGYLEAIQSRE
-518 AAADFDQSQY
+518 AAADFDKTQY

-539 KAVALTYDKELFA
+539 KAVALTYDKDLFA

-561 GYGVIGSAYV
+561 GYGIIGNAYV
-571 WDVETGSLYRDT
+571 WDVDTGALYRDT

-596 DVSQYA
+596 DVSEYA

-607 AASITGYDPEA
+607 AASITGYDPEQ
-618 AKEFYAE
+618 AKVFYGE

-652 YCISADS
+652 YCISVDND
-659 TFMTQTID
+659 FMTQTID

-687 FVKSAPYGTDW
+687 FVKSAPYGNDW
-698 SNKIKQGLSDTV
+698 SNKIREGLSDTV
-710 LAGWSGSVL
+710 LAGWQGSAL
-719 DPFGLSDLYVNP
+719 NPFSLTDQYVNP
-731 SYQYDAAWFDAT
+731 ASMYDANWFDAT
-743 TVSMTLDV
+743 TVDMTL
-751 EVDGEVKTLTMNL
+751 ELTVDGEARSITMNL
-764 RQWSDAL
+764 REWSDAL
-771 NGLAVTADDGN
+771 NGAAVTAEDGN
-782 TYNFGNG
+782 TYNFGDG
-789 MADPQVRLTILAGI
+789 MADSQDRLTILAAI

-817 QEGSMAL
+817 QDGSMAL

-830 YVIEEYNPILGR
+830 YVVEEYNAILRR
-842 GGIQYLK
+842 GGIQYLR
-849 YNYND
+849 YNYD
-854 TEWAAYVAEN
+854 DAEWAAYVAEN

>member
-6 IALILALSMVAA
+6 LALLLALVMAVAVFA
-18 LFVGCQTPATDDPGT
+18 GCQTPAEPSEATA
-33 PMEAPATNPD
+33 APAASGDPSG
-43 AEATEEP
+43 EATDAPEAD
-50 ITVETFEGDF
+50 TY

-78 QTQDDAYP
+78 QTADDGYP
-86 SDTARIRIGLYDLIF
+86 VDTARIRIGLYDLIF
-101 NDEIHP
+101 NDELHP
-107 VEGKEPFAGYVVL
+107 VEGKEPFTGYVVL

-133 QVKAEHPEFNIPE
+133 QVKAEHPEFGIPE

-188 NYRATDYYAQNF
+188 NYRAVDYYGQNF

-248 GVNFDLSWTA
+248 GVNFALSWTA

-267 VEASGDQYFN
+267 VEAYGDQYFN

-301 AMLVSVISTDA
+301 AMLVSLISTDA

-435 HIYKDPVDGKYYP
+435 HEYVDPNDGQTYP

-460 EEADTRKLMFLK
+460 EEAATRKLMFLR
-472 GELMGYGLQ
+472 GELMGYGLGS
-481 TEDFDTYRNS
+481 EDFDTYRS
-491 DYCYATPAE
+491 SEYCYATPAE

-507 NGYLEAIQNRE
+507 NGYLEAIQSRE
-518 AAADFDQSQY
+518 AAADFDKTQY

-539 KAVALTYDKELFA
+539 KAVALTYDKDLFA

-561 GYGVIGSAYV
+561 GYGIIGNAYV
-571 WDVETGSLYRDT
+571 WDVDTGALYRDT

-596 DVSQYA
+596 DVSEYA

-607 AASITGYDPEA
+607 AASITGYDPEQ
-618 AKEFYAE
+618 AKVFYGE

-652 YCISADS
+652 YCISVDND
-659 TFMTQTID
+659 FMTQTID

-687 FVKSAPYGTDW
+687 FVKSAPYGNEW
-698 SNKIKQGLSDTV
+698 SDRIREGLSDTV
-710 LAGWSGSVL
+710 LAGWQGVVL
-719 DPFGLSDLYVNP
+719 NPFSLTDYYVNP
-731 SYQYDAAWFDAT
+731 ASMYDANWFDAT
-743 TVSMTLDV
+743 TVDMTL
-751 EVDGEVKTLTMNL
+751 ELTVDGEARSITMNL
-764 RQWSDAL
+764 REWSDAL
-771 NGLAVTADDGN
+771 NGAAVTAEDGN
-782 TYNFGNG
+782 TYNFGDG
-789 MADPQVRLTILAGI
+789 MADPQDRLTILAAI

-817 QEGSMAL
+817 QDGSMAL

-830 YVIEEYNPILGR
+830 YVVEEYNPILGR
-842 GGIQYLK
+842 GGIQYLR
-849 YNYND
+849 YNYD
-854 TEWAAYVAEN
+854 DAEWAAYVAEN

>member
-33 PMEAPATNPD
+33 PTEAPATNPD

-824 LSQQVY
+824 
-830 YVIEEYNPILGR
+830 
-842 GGIQYLK
+842 
-849 YNYND
+849 
-854 TEWAAYVAEN
+854 AA
-864 GGELTY
+864 GLLRH

>member
-6 IALILALSMVAA
+6 LALLLALVMAVAVFA
-18 LFVGCQTPATDDPGT
+18 GCQTPAEPSEATA
-33 PMEAPATNPD
+33 APAASGDPSG
-43 AEATEEP
+43 EATDAPEAD
-50 ITVETFEGDF
+50 TY

-78 QTQDDAYP
+78 QTTDDAYP
-86 SDTARIRIGLYDLIF
+86 VDTADIRIGLYELIF
-101 NDEIHP
+101 NDELHP
-107 VEGKEPFAGYVVL
+107 VEGKEPFTGYVVL

-133 QVKAEHPEFNIPE
+133 QVKAEHPEFGIPE

-188 NYRATDYYAQNF
+188 NYRAVDYYGQNF

-267 VEASGDQYFN
+267 VEAYGDQYFN

-301 AMLVSVISTDA
+301 AMLVSLISTDA

-359 NLYYSLTSNWI
+359 NLYYRLTSNWI

-435 HIYKDPVDGKYYP
+435 HEYVDPNDGQTYP

-460 EEADTRKLMFLK
+460 EEAATRKLMFLR
-472 GELMGYGLQ
+472 GELMGYGLGS
-481 TEDFDTYRNS
+481 EDFDTYRS
-491 DYCYATPAE
+491 SEYCYATPAE

-507 NGYLEAIQNRE
+507 NGYLEAIQSRE
-518 AAADFDQSQY
+518 AAADFDKTQY

-539 KAVALTYDKELFA
+539 KAVALTYDKDLFA

-561 GYGVIGSAYV
+561 GYGIIGNAYV
-571 WDVETGSLYRDT
+571 WDVDTGALYRDT

-596 DVSQYA
+596 DVSEYA

-607 AASITGYDPEA
+607 AASITGYDPEQ
-618 AKEFYAE
+618 AKVFYGE

-652 YCISADS
+652 YCISVDND
-659 TFMTQTID
+659 FMTQTID

-687 FVKSAPYGTDW
+687 FVKSAPYGNEW
-698 SNKIKQGLSDTV
+698 SDRIREGLSDTV
-710 LAGWSGSVL
+710 LAGWQGSAL
-719 DPFGLSDLYVNP
+719 NPFSLTDQYVNP
-731 SYQYDAAWFDAT
+731 ASMYDANWFDAT
-743 TVSMTLDV
+743 TVDMTL
-751 EVDGEVKTLTMNL
+751 ELTVDGEARSITMNL
-764 RQWSDAL
+764 REWSDAL
-771 NGLAVTADDGN
+771 NGAAVTTEDGN
-782 TYNFGNG
+782 TYNFGDG
-789 MADPQVRLTILAGI
+789 MADPQDRLTILAAI

-817 QEGSMAL
+817 QDGSMAL

-830 YVIEEYNPILGR
+830 YVVEEYNPILGR
-842 GGIQYLK
+842 GGIQYLR
-849 YNYND
+849 YNYD
-854 TEWAAYVAEN
+854 DAEWAAYVAEN

>member
-6 IALILALSMVAA
+6 LALLLALVMAVAVFA
-18 LFVGCQTPATDDPGT
+18 GCQTPAEPSD
-33 PMEAPATNPD
+33 ATSAPD
-43 AEATEEP
+43 ASGDPSGEATDAPEAD
-50 ITVETFEGDF
+50 TY

-78 QTQDDAYP
+78 QTSDDAYP
-86 SDTARIRIGLYDLIF
+86 VDTADIRIGLYELIF
-101 NDEIHP
+101 NDELHP
-107 VEGKEPFAGYVVL
+107 VEGKEPFTGYVVL

-133 QVKAEHPEFNIPE
+133 QVKAEHPEFGIPE

-188 NYRATDYYAQNF
+188 NYRAVDYYGQNF

-267 VEASGDQYFN
+267 VEAYGDQYFN

-301 AMLVSVISTDA
+301 AMLVSLISTDA

-435 HIYKDPVDGKYYP
+435 HEYVDPNDGQTYP

-460 EEADTRKLMFLK
+460 EEAATRKLMFLR
-472 GELMGYGLQ
+472 GELMGYGLGS
-481 TEDFDTYRNS
+481 EDFDTYRS
-491 DYCYATPAE
+491 SEYCYATPAE

-507 NGYLEAIQNRE
+507 NGYLEAIQSRE
-518 AAADFDQSQY
+518 AAADFDKTQY

-539 KAVALTYDKELFA
+539 KAVALTYDKDLFA

-561 GYGVIGSAYV
+561 GYGIIGNAYV
-571 WDVETGSLYRDT
+571 WDVDTGALYRDT

-596 DVSQYA
+596 DVSEYA

-607 AASITGYDPEA
+607 AASITGYDPEQ
-618 AKEFYAE
+618 AKVFYGE

-652 YCISADS
+652 YCISVDND
-659 TFMTQTID
+659 FMTQTID

-687 FVKSAPYGTDW
+687 FVKSAPYGNEW
-698 SNKIKQGLSDTV
+698 SDRIREGLSDTV
-710 LAGWSGSVL
+710 LAGWQGSAL
-719 DPFGLSDLYVNP
+719 NPFSLTDQYVNP
-731 SYQYDAAWFDAT
+731 AYMYDANWFDAT
-743 TVSMTLDV
+743 TVDMTL
-751 EVDGEVKTLTMNL
+751 ELTVDGEARSITMNL
-764 RQWSDAL
+764 REWSDAL
-771 NGLAVTADDGN
+771 NGAAVTTEDGN
-782 TYNFGNG
+782 TYNFGDG
-789 MADPQVRLTILAGI
+789 MADPQDRLTILAAI

-817 QEGSMAL
+817 QDGSMAL

-830 YVIEEYNPILGR
+830 YVVEEYNPILGR
-842 GGIQYLK
+842 GGIQYLR
-849 YNYND
+849 YNYD
-854 TEWAAYVAEN
+854 DAEWAAYVAEN

>member
-6 IALILALSMVAA
+6 LALLLALVMAVAVFA
-18 LFVGCQTPATDDPGT
+18 GCQTPAEPSEATA
-33 PMEAPATNPD
+33 APAASGDPSG
-43 AEATEEP
+43 EATDAPEAD
-50 ITVETFEGDF
+50 TY

-78 QTQDDAYP
+78 QTTDDAYP
-86 SDTARIRIGLYDLIF
+86 VDTADIRIGLYELIF
-101 NDEIHP
+101 NDELHP
-107 VEGKEPFAGYVVL
+107 VEGKEPFTGYVVL

-133 QVKAEHPEFNIPE
+133 QVKAEHPEFGIPE

-188 NYRATDYYAQNF
+188 NYRAVDYYGQNF

-267 VEASGDQYFN
+267 VEANGDQYFN

-301 AMLVSVISTDA
+301 AMLVSLISTDA

-325 ERKTYPEVDFSTVG
+325 ERKTYPEVDYSTVG

-435 HIYKDPVDGKYYP
+435 HEYVDPNDGQTYP

-460 EEADTRKLMFLK
+460 EEAATRKLMFLR
-472 GELMGYGLQ
+472 GELMDYGLGS
-481 TEDFDTYRNS
+481 EDFDTYRS
-491 DYCYATPAE
+491 SEYCYATPAE

-507 NGYLEAIQNRE
+507 NGYLEAIQSRE
-518 AAADFDQSQY
+518 AAADFDQTQY

-539 KAVALTYDKELFA
+539 KAVALTYDKDLFA

-561 GYGVIGSAYV
+561 GYGIIGNAYV
-571 WDVETGSLYRDT
+571 WDVDTGALYRDT

-596 DVSQYA
+596 DVSEYA

-607 AASITGYDPEA
+607 AASITGYDPEQ
-618 AKEFYAE
+618 AKVFYGE

-652 YCISADS
+652 YCISVDND
-659 TFMTQTID
+659 FMTQTID

-687 FVKSAPYGTDW
+687 FVKSAPYGNDW
-698 SNKIKQGLSDTV
+698 SNRIREGLSDTV
-710 LAGWSGSVL
+710 LAGWQGSAL
-719 DPFGLSDLYVNP
+719 NPFSLTDQYVNP
-731 SYQYDAAWFDAT
+731 ASMYDANWFDAT
-743 TVSMTLDV
+743 TVDMTL
-751 EVDGEVKTLTMNL
+751 ELTVDGEARSITMNL
-764 RQWSDAL
+764 REWSDAL
-771 NGLAVTADDGN
+771 NGAAVTAEDGN
-782 TYNFGNG
+782 TYNFGDG
-789 MADPQVRLTILAGI
+789 MADSQDRLTILAAI

-817 QEGSMAL
+817 QDGSMAL

-830 YVIEEYNPILGR
+830 YVVEEYNPILGR
-842 GGIQYLK
+842 GGIQYLR
-849 YNYND
+849 YNYD
-854 TEWAAYVAEN
+854 DAEWAAYVAEN

>member
-6 IALILALSMVAA
+6 LALLLALVMAVAVFA
-18 LFVGCQTPATDDPGT
+18 GCQTPAEPSEATA
-33 PMEAPATNPD
+33 APAASGDPSG
-43 AEATEEP
+43 EATDAPEAD
-50 ITVETFEGDF
+50 TY

-78 QTQDDAYP
+78 QTADDAYP
-86 SDTARIRIGLYDLIF
+86 VDTAGIRIGLYDLIF
-101 NDEIHP
+101 NDELHP
-107 VEGKEPFAGYVVL
+107 VEGKEPFTGYVVL

-133 QVKAEHPEFNIPE
+133 QVKAEHPEFGIPE

-188 NYRATDYYAQNF
+188 NYRAVDYYGQNF

-267 VEASGDQYFN
+267 VEAYGDQYFN

-411 VEFQTDKFMRY
+411 VEYQTDKFMRY

-435 HIYKDPVDGKYYP
+435 HEYVDPNDGQTYP

-460 EEADTRKLMFLK
+460 EEAATRKLMFLR
-472 GELMGYGLQ
+472 GELMDYGLGS
-481 TEDFDTYRNS
+481 EDFDTYRS
-491 DYCYATPAE
+491 SEYCYATPAE

-507 NGYLEAIQNRE
+507 NGYLEAIQSRE
-518 AAADFDQSQY
+518 AAADFDQTQY

-539 KAVALTYDKELFA
+539 KAVALTYDKDLFA
-552 ATVSPARSG
+552 ATISPARSG
-561 GYGVIGSAYV
+561 GYGIIGNAYV
-571 WDVETGSLYRDT
+571 WDVDTGALYRDT

-596 DVSQYA
+596 DVSEYA

-607 AASITGYDPEA
+607 AASITGYDPEQ
-618 AKEFYAE
+618 AKVFYGE

-659 TFMTQTID
+659 KFMTQTID

-687 FVKSAPYGTDW
+687 FVKSAPYGNEW
-698 SNKIKQGLSDTV
+698 SDRIREGLSDTV
-710 LAGWSGSVL
+710 LAGWQGSAL
-719 DPFGLSDLYVNP
+719 NPFSLTDQYVNP
-731 SYQYDAAWFDAT
+731 QYMYDANWFDAT
-743 TVSMTLDV
+743 TVDMTL
-751 EVDGEVKTLTMNL
+751 ELTVDGEARSITMNL
-764 RQWSDAL
+764 REWSDAL
-771 NGLAVTADDGN
+771 NGAAVTTEDGN
-782 TYNFGNG
+782 TYNFGDG
-789 MADPQVRLTILAGI
+789 MADPQDRLTILAAI

-830 YVIEEYNPILGR
+830 YVVEEYNPILGR
-842 GGIQYLK
+842 GGIQYLR
-849 YNYND
+849 YNYD
-854 TEWAAYVAEN
+854 DADWAAYVAEN

>member
-6 IALILALSMVAA
+6 LALLLALVMAVAVFA
-18 LFVGCQTPATDDPGT
+18 GCQTPAEPSEATA
-33 PMEAPATNPD
+33 APAASGDPSG
-43 AEATEEP
+43 EATDAPEAD
-50 ITVETFEGDF
+50 TY

-78 QTQDDAYP
+78 QTTDDAYP
-86 SDTARIRIGLYDLIF
+86 VDTADIRIGLYELIF
-101 NDEIHP
+101 NDELHP
-107 VEGKEPFAGYVVL
+107 VEGKEPFTGYVVL

-133 QVKAEHPEFNIPE
+133 QVKAEHPEFGIPE

-188 NYRATDYYAQNF
+188 NYRAVDYYGQNF

-267 VEASGDQYFN
+267 VEAYGDQYFN

-301 AMLVSVISTDA
+301 AMLVSLISTDA

-435 HIYKDPVDGKYYP
+435 HEYVDPNDGQTYP

-460 EEADTRKLMFLK
+460 EEAATRKLMFLR
-472 GELMGYGLQ
+472 GELMGYGLGS
-481 TEDFDTYRNS
+481 EDFDTYRS
-491 DYCYATPAE
+491 SEYCYATPAE

-507 NGYLEAIQNRE
+507 NGYLEAIQSRE
-518 AAADFDQSQY
+518 AAADFDKTQY

-539 KAVALTYDKELFA
+539 KAVALTYDKDLFA

-561 GYGVIGSAYV
+561 GYGIIGNAYV
-571 WDVETGSLYRDT
+571 WDVDTGALYRDT

-596 DVSQYA
+596 DVSEYA

-607 AASITGYDPEA
+607 AASITGYDPEQ
-618 AKEFYAE
+618 AKVFYGE

-652 YCISADS
+652 YCISVDND
-659 TFMTQTID
+659 FMTQTID

-687 FVKSAPYGTDW
+687 FVKSAPYGNEW
-698 SNKIKQGLSDTV
+698 SDRIREGLSDTV
-710 LAGWSGSVL
+710 LAGWQGSAL
-719 DPFGLSDLYVNP
+719 NPFSLTDQYVNP
-731 SYQYDAAWFDAT
+731 ASMYDANWFDAT
-743 TVSMTLDV
+743 TVDMTL
-751 EVDGEVKTLTMNL
+751 ELTVDGEARSITMNL
-764 RQWSDAL
+764 REWSDAL
-771 NGLAVTADDGN
+771 NGAAVTTEDGN
-782 TYNFGNG
+782 TYNFGDG
-789 MADPQVRLTILAGI
+789 MADPQDRLTILAAI

-817 QEGSMAL
+817 QDGSMAL

-830 YVIEEYNPILGR
+830 YVVEEYNPILGR
-842 GGIQYLK
+842 GGIQYLR
-849 YNYND
+849 YNYD
-854 TEWAAYVAEN
+854 DAEWAAYVAEN

>member
-6 IALILALSMVAA
+6 LALLLALVMAVAVFA
-18 LFVGCQTPATDDPGT
+18 GCQTPAEPSEATA
-33 PMEAPATNPD
+33 APAASGDPSG
-43 AEATEEP
+43 EATDAPEAD
-50 ITVETFEGDF
+50 TY

-78 QTQDDAYP
+78 QTTDDAYP
-86 SDTARIRIGLYDLIF
+86 VDTADIRIGLYELIF
-101 NDEIHP
+101 NDELHP
-107 VEGKEPFAGYVVL
+107 VEGKEPFTGYVVL

-133 QVKAEHPEFNIPE
+133 QVKAEHPEFGIPE

-188 NYRATDYYAQNF
+188 NYRAVDYYGQNF

-267 VEASGDQYFN
+267 VEGYGDQYFN

-301 AMLVSVISTDA
+301 AMLVSLISTDA

-435 HIYKDPVDGKYYP
+435 HEYVDPNDGQTYP

-460 EEADTRKLMFLK
+460 EEAATRKLMFLR
-472 GELMGYGLQ
+472 GELMGYGLGS
-481 TEDFDTYRNS
+481 EDFDTYRS
-491 DYCYATPAE
+491 SEYCYATPAE

-507 NGYLEAIQNRE
+507 NGYLEAIQSRE
-518 AAADFDQSQY
+518 AAADFDKTQY

-539 KAVALTYDKELFA
+539 KAVALTYDKDLFA

-561 GYGVIGSAYV
+561 GYGIIGNAYV
-571 WDVETGSLYRDT
+571 WDVDTGALYRDT

-596 DVSQYA
+596 DVSEYA

-607 AASITGYDPEA
+607 AASITGYDPEQ
-618 AKEFYAE
+618 AKVFYGE

-652 YCISADS
+652 YCISVDND
-659 TFMTQTID
+659 FMTQTID

-687 FVKSAPYGTDW
+687 FVKSAPYGNEW
-698 SNKIKQGLSDTV
+698 SDRIREGLSDTV
-710 LAGWSGSVL
+710 LAGWQGSAL
-719 DPFGLSDLYVNP
+719 NPFSLTDQYVNP
-731 SYQYDAAWFDAT
+731 ASMYDANWFDAT
-743 TVSMTLDV
+743 TVDMTL
-751 EVDGEVKTLTMNL
+751 ELTVDGEARSITMNL
-764 RQWSDAL
+764 REWSDAL
-771 NGLAVTADDGN
+771 NGAAVTAEDGN
-782 TYNFGNG
+782 TYNFGDG
-789 MADPQVRLTILAGI
+789 MADSQDRLTILAAI

-817 QEGSMAL
+817 QDGSMAL

-830 YVIEEYNPILGR
+830 YVVEEYNPILGR
-842 GGIQYLK
+842 GGIQYLR
-849 YNYND
+849 YNYD
-854 TEWAAYVAEN
+854 DAEWAAYVAEN

>member
-6 IALILALSMVAA
+6 LALLLALVMAVAVFA
-18 LFVGCQTPATDDPGT
+18 GCQTPAEPSESTA
-33 PMEAPATNPD
+33 APAASGDPSG
-43 AEATEEP
+43 EATDAPEAD
-50 ITVETFEGDF
+50 TY

-78 QTQDDAYP
+78 QTTDDAYP
-86 SDTARIRIGLYDLIF
+86 VDTADIRIGLYELIF
-101 NDEIHP
+101 NDELHP
-107 VEGKEPFAGYVVL
+107 VEGKEPFTGYVVL

-133 QVKAEHPEFNIPE
+133 QVKAEHPEFGIPE

-188 NYRATDYYAQNF
+188 NYRAVDYYGQNF

-267 VEASGDQYFN
+267 VEAYGDQYFN

-301 AMLVSVISTDA
+301 AMLVSLISTDA

-435 HIYKDPVDGKYYP
+435 HEYVDPNDGQTYP

-460 EEADTRKLMFLK
+460 EEAATRKLMFLR
-472 GELMGYGLQ
+472 GELMGYGLGS
-481 TEDFDTYRNS
+481 EDFDTYRS
-491 DYCYATPAE
+491 SEYCYATPAE

-507 NGYLEAIQNRE
+507 NGYLEAIQSRE
-518 AAADFDQSQY
+518 AAADFDKTQY

-539 KAVALTYDKELFA
+539 KAVALTYDKDLFA

-561 GYGVIGSAYV
+561 GYGIIGNAYV
-571 WDVETGSLYRDT
+571 WDVDTGALYRDT

-596 DVSQYA
+596 DVSEYA

-607 AASITGYDPEA
+607 AASITGYDPEQ
-618 AKEFYAE
+618 AKVFYGE

-652 YCISADS
+652 YCISVDND
-659 TFMTQTID
+659 FMTQTID

-687 FVKSAPYGTDW
+687 FVKSAPYGNEW
-698 SNKIKQGLSDTV
+698 SDRIREGLSDTV
-710 LAGWSGSVL
+710 LAGWQGSAL
-719 DPFGLSDLYVNP
+719 NPFSLTDQYTNP
-731 SYQYDAAWFDAT
+731 QYMYDANWFDAT
-743 TVSMTLDV
+743 TVDMTL
-751 EVDGEVKTLTMNL
+751 ELTVDGEARSITMNL
-764 RQWSDAL
+764 REWSDAL
-771 NGLAVTADDGN
+771 NGAAVTAEDGN
-782 TYNFGNG
+782 TYNFGDG
-789 MADPQVRLTILAGI
+789 MADSQDRLTILAAI

-817 QEGSMAL
+817 QDGSMAL

-830 YVIEEYNPILGR
+830 YVVEEYNPILGR
-842 GGIQYLK
+842 GGIQYLR
-849 YNYND
+849 YNYD
-854 TEWAAYVAEN
+854 DAEWAAYVAEN

>member
-6 IALILALSMVAA
+6 LALLLALVMAVAVFA
-18 LFVGCQTPATDDPGT
+18 GCQTPAEPS
-33 PMEAPATNPD
+33 EATAAPD
-43 AEATEEP
+43 ASGDPSGEATDAPEAD
-50 ITVETFEGDF
+50 TY

-78 QTQDDAYP
+78 QTADDAYP
-86 SDTARIRIGLYDLIF
+86 VDTAGIRIGLYDLIF
-101 NDEIHP
+101 NDELHP
-107 VEGKEPFAGYVVL
+107 VEGKEPFTGYVVL

-133 QVKAEHPEFNIPE
+133 QVKAEHPEFGIPE

-188 NYRATDYYAQNF
+188 NYRAVDYYGQNF

-267 VEASGDQYFN
+267 VEAYGDQYFN

-301 AMLVSVISTDA
+301 AMLVSLISTDA

-411 VEFQTDKFMRY
+411 VEYQTDKFMRY

-435 HIYKDPVDGKYYP
+435 HEYVDPNDGQTYP

-460 EEADTRKLMFLK
+460 EEAATRKLMFLR
-472 GELMGYGLQ
+472 GELMDYGLGS
-481 TEDFDTYRNS
+481 EDFDTYRS
-491 DYCYATPAE
+491 SEYCYATPAE

-507 NGYLEAIQNRE
+507 NGYLEAIQSRE
-518 AAADFDQSQY
+518 AAADFDKTQY

-539 KAVALTYDKELFA
+539 KAVALTYDKDLFA

-561 GYGVIGSAYV
+561 AYGIIGNAYV
-571 WDVETGSLYRDT
+571 WDVETGALYRDT

-596 DVSQYA
+596 DVSEYA

-607 AASITGYDPEA
+607 AASITGYDPEQ
-618 AKEFYAE
+618 AKVFYGE

-652 YCISADS
+652 YCISVDNN
-659 TFMTQTID
+659 FMTQTID

-687 FVKSAPYGTDW
+687 FVKSAPYGNEW
-698 SNKIKQGLSDTV
+698 SDRIRKGLSDTV
-710 LAGWSGSVL
+710 LAGWQGSAL
-719 DPFGLSDLYVNP
+719 NPFSLTDQYVNP
-731 SYQYDAAWFDAT
+731 AYMYDANWFDAT
-743 TVSMTLDV
+743 TVDMTL
-751 EVDGEVKTLTMNL
+751 ELTVDGEARSITMNL
-764 RQWSDAL
+764 REWSDAL
-771 NGLAVTADDGN
+771 NGAAVTTEDGN
-782 TYNFGNG
+782 TYNFGDG
-789 MADPQVRLTILAGI
+789 MADPQDRLTILAAI

-817 QEGSMAL
+817 QDGSMAL

-830 YVIEEYNPILGR
+830 YVVEEYNPILGR
-842 GGIQYLK
+842 GGIQYLR
-849 YNYND
+849 YNYD
-854 TEWAAYVAEN
+854 DAEWAAYVAEN

>member
-6 IALILALSMVAA
+6 LALLLALVMAVAVFA
-18 LFVGCQTPATDDPGT
+18 GCQTPAEPSEATA
-33 PMEAPATNPD
+33 APAASGDPSG
-43 AEATEEP
+43 EATDAPEAD
-50 ITVETFEGDF
+50 TY

-78 QTQDDAYP
+78 QTADDAYP
-86 SDTARIRIGLYDLIF
+86 VDTARIRIGLYDLIF
-101 NDEIHP
+101 NDELHP
-107 VEGKEPFAGYVVL
+107 VEGKEPFTGYVVL

-133 QVKAEHPEFNIPE
+133 QVKAEHPEFGIPE

-267 VEASGDQYFN
+267 VEGYGDQYFN

-325 ERKTYPEVDFSTVG
+325 ERKTYPEVDYSTVG

-435 HIYKDPVDGKYYP
+435 HEYVDPNDGQTYP

-460 EEADTRKLMFLK
+460 EEAATRKLMFLR
-472 GELMGYGLQ
+472 GELMGYGLGS
-481 TEDFDTYRNS
+481 EDFDTYRS
-491 DYCYATPAE
+491 SEYCYATPVE

-507 NGYLEAIQNRE
+507 NGYLEAIQSRE
-518 AAADFDQSQY
+518 AAADFDKTQY

-539 KAVALTYDKELFA
+539 KAVALTYDKDLFA

-561 GYGVIGSAYV
+561 AYGIIGNAYV
-571 WDVETGSLYRDT
+571 WDVETGALYRDT

-596 DVSQYA
+596 DVSEYA

-607 AASITGYDPEA
+607 AASITGYDPEQ
-618 AKEFYAE
+618 AKVFYGE

-652 YCISADS
+652 YCISVDND
-659 TFMTQTID
+659 FMTQTID

-687 FVKSAPYGTDW
+687 FVKSAPYGNDW
-698 SNKIKQGLSDTV
+698 SNKIREGLSDTV
-710 LAGWSGSVL
+710 LAGWQGSAL
-719 DPFGLSDLYVNP
+719 NPFSLTDQYVNP
-731 SYQYDAAWFDAT
+731 ASMYDANWFDAT
-743 TVSMTLDV
+743 TVDMTL
-751 EVDGEVKTLTMNL
+751 ELTVDGEARSITMNL
-764 RQWSDAL
+764 REWSDAL
-771 NGLAVTADDGN
+771 NGAAVTAEDGN
-782 TYNFGNG
+782 TYNFGDG
-789 MADPQVRLTILAGI
+789 MADPQDRLTILAAI

-817 QEGSMAL
+817 QDGSMAL

-830 YVIEEYNPILGR
+830 YVVEEYNPILGR
-842 GGIQYLK
+842 GGIQYLR
-849 YNYND
+849 YNYD
-854 TEWAAYVAEN
+854 DAEWAAYVAEN

>member
-6 IALILALSMVAA
+6 LALLLALVMAVAVFA
-18 LFVGCQTPATDDPGT
+18 GCQTPAEPSEATA
-33 PMEAPATNPD
+33 APAASGDPSG
-43 AEATEEP
+43 EATDAPEAD
-50 ITVETFEGDF
+50 TY

-78 QTQDDAYP
+78 QTTDDAYP
-86 SDTARIRIGLYDLIF
+86 VDTADIRIGLYELIF
-101 NDEIHP
+101 NDELHP
-107 VEGKEPFAGYVVL
+107 VEGKEPFTGYVVL

-133 QVKAEHPEFNIPE
+133 QVKAEHPEFGIPE

-188 NYRATDYYAQNF
+188 NYRAVDYYAQNF
-200 SIAGAEEYANAGR
+200 SIAGAEEYANGGR

-267 VEASGDQYFN
+267 VEANGDQYFN

-435 HIYKDPVDGKYYP
+435 HEYVDPNDGQTYP

-460 EEADTRKLMFLK
+460 EEAATRKLMFLR
-472 GELMGYGLQ
+472 GELMGYGLGS
-481 TEDFDTYRNS
+481 EDFDTYRS
-491 DYCYATPAE
+491 SEYCYATPAE

-507 NGYLEAIQNRE
+507 NGYLEAIQSRE
-518 AAADFDQSQY
+518 AAADFDKTQY

-539 KAVALTYDKELFA
+539 KAVALTYDKDLFA

-561 GYGVIGSAYV
+561 GYGIIGNAYV
-571 WDVETGSLYRDT
+571 WDVDTGALYRDT

-596 DVSQYA
+596 DVSEYA

-607 AASITGYDPEA
+607 AASITGYDPEQ
-618 AKEFYAE
+618 AKVFYGE

-652 YCISADS
+652 YCISVDND
-659 TFMTQTID
+659 FMTQTID

-687 FVKSAPYGTDW
+687 FVKSAPYGNDW
-698 SNKIKQGLSDTV
+698 SDKIREGLSDTV
-710 LAGWSGSVL
+710 LAGWQGSAL
-719 DPFGLSDLYVNP
+719 NPFSLTDQYVNP
-731 SYQYDAAWFDAT
+731 ASMYDANWFDAT
-743 TVSMTLDV
+743 TVDMTL
-751 EVDGEVKTLTMNL
+751 ELTVDGEARSITMNL
-764 RQWSDAL
+764 REWSDAL
-771 NGLAVTADDGN
+771 NGAAVTAEDGN
-782 TYNFGNG
+782 TYNFGDG
-789 MADPQVRLTILAGI
+789 MADSQDRLTILAAI

-817 QEGSMAL
+817 QDGSMAL

-830 YVIEEYNPILGR
+830 YVVEEYNPILGR
-842 GGIQYLK
+842 GGIQYLR
-849 YNYND
+849 YNYD
-854 TEWAAYVAEN
+854 DAEWAAYVAEN

>member
-6 IALILALSMVAA
+6 LALLLALVMAVAVFA
-18 LFVGCQTPATDDPGT
+18 GCQTPAEPSEATA
-33 PMEAPATNPD
+33 APAASGDPSG
-43 AEATEEP
+43 EATDAPEAD
-50 ITVETFEGDF
+50 TY

-78 QTQDDAYP
+78 QTADDAYP
-86 SDTARIRIGLYDLIF
+86 FDTARIRIGLYDLIF
-101 NDEIHP
+101 NDELHP
-107 VEGKEPFAGYVVL
+107 VEGKEPFTGYVVL

-133 QVKAEHPEFNIPE
+133 QVKAEHPEFGIPE

-267 VEASGDQYFN
+267 VEGYGDQYFN

-325 ERKTYPEVDFSTVG
+325 ERKTYPEVDYSTVG

-435 HIYKDPVDGKYYP
+435 HEYVDPNDGQTYP

-460 EEADTRKLMFLK
+460 EEAATRKLMFLR
-472 GELMGYGLQ
+472 GELMDYGLGS
-481 TEDFDTYRNS
+481 EDFDTYRS
-491 DYCYATPAE
+491 SEYCYATPVE

-507 NGYLEAIQNRE
+507 NGYLEAIQSRE
-518 AAADFDQSQY
+518 AAADFDKTQY

-539 KAVALTYDKELFA
+539 KAVALTYDKDLFA

-561 GYGVIGSAYV
+561 AYGIIGNAYV
-571 WDVETGSLYRDT
+571 WDVETGALYRDT

-596 DVSQYA
+596 DVSEYA

-607 AASITGYDPEA
+607 AASITGYDPEQ
-618 AKEFYAE
+618 AKVFYGE

-652 YCISADS
+652 YCISVDND
-659 TFMTQTID
+659 FMTQTID

-687 FVKSAPYGTDW
+687 FVKSAPYGNEW
-698 SNKIKQGLSDTV
+698 SDRIREGLSDTV
-710 LAGWSGSVL
+710 LAGWQGSAL
-719 DPFGLSDLYVNP
+719 NPFSLTDQYVNP
-731 SYQYDAAWFDAT
+731 ASMYDANWFDAT
-743 TVSMTLDV
+743 TVDMTL
-751 EVDGEVKTLTMNL
+751 ELTVDGEARSITMNL
-764 RQWSDAL
+764 REWSDAL
-771 NGLAVTADDGN
+771 NGAAVTAEDGN
-782 TYNFGNG
+782 TYNFGDG
-789 MADPQVRLTILAGI
+789 MADPQDRLTILAAI

-817 QEGSMAL
+817 QDGSMAL

-830 YVIEEYNPILGR
+830 YVVEEYNPILGR
-842 GGIQYLK
+842 GGIQYLR
-849 YNYND
+849 YNYD
-854 TEWAAYVAEN
+854 DAEWAAYVAEN

>member
-6 IALILALSMVAA
+6 LALLLALVMAVAVFA
-18 LFVGCQTPATDDPGT
+18 GCQTPAEPSEATA
-33 PMEAPATNPD
+33 APAASGDPSG
-43 AEATEEP
+43 EATDAPEAD
-50 ITVETFEGDF
+50 TY

-78 QTQDDAYP
+78 QTADDAYP
-86 SDTARIRIGLYDLIF
+86 VDTARIRIGLYDLIF
-101 NDEIHP
+101 NDELHP
-107 VEGKEPFAGYVVL
+107 VEGKEPFTGYVVL

-133 QVKAEHPEFNIPE
+133 QVKAEHPEFGIPE

-267 VEASGDQYFN
+267 VEGYGDQYFN

-325 ERKTYPEVDFSTVG
+325 ERKTYPEVDYSTVG

-435 HIYKDPVDGKYYP
+435 HEYVDPNDGQTYP

-460 EEADTRKLMFLK
+460 EEAATRKLMFLR
-472 GELMGYGLQ
+472 GELMGYGLGS
-481 TEDFDTYRNS
+481 EDFDTYRS
-491 DYCYATPAE
+491 SEYCYATPVE

-507 NGYLEAIQNRE
+507 NGYLEAIQSRE
-518 AAADFDQSQY
+518 AAADFDKTQY

-539 KAVALTYDKELFA
+539 KAVALTYDKDLFA

-561 GYGVIGSAYV
+561 AYGIIGNAYV
-571 WDVETGSLYRDT
+571 WDVDTGALYRDT

-596 DVSQYA
+596 DVSEYA

-607 AASITGYDPEA
+607 AASITGYDPEQ
-618 AKEFYAE
+618 AKVFYGE

-652 YCISADS
+652 YCISVDND
-659 TFMTQTID
+659 FMTQTID

-687 FVKSAPYGTDW
+687 FVKSAPYGNEW
-698 SNKIKQGLSDTV
+698 SDRIREGLSDTV
-710 LAGWSGSVL
+710 LAGWQGVVL
-719 DPFGLSDLYVNP
+719 NPFSLTDQYVNP
-731 SYQYDAAWFDAT
+731 ANMYDANWFDAT
-743 TVSMTLDV
+743 TVDMTL
-751 EVDGEVKTLTMNL
+751 ELTVDGEARSITMNL
-764 RQWSDAL
+764 REWSDAL
-771 NGLAVTADDGN
+771 NGAAVTAEDGN
-782 TYNFGNG
+782 TYNFGDG
-789 MADPQVRLTILAGI
+789 MADSQDRLTILAAI

-817 QEGSMAL
+817 QDGSMAL

-830 YVIEEYNPILGR
+830 YVVEEYNPILGR
-842 GGIQYLK
+842 GGIQYLR
-849 YNYND
+849 YNYD
-854 TEWAAYVAEN
+854 DAEWAAYVAEN

>member
-6 IALILALSMVAA
+6 LALLLALVMAVAVFA
-18 LFVGCQTPATDDPGT
+18 GCQTPAEPSEATA
-33 PMEAPATNPD
+33 APAASGDPSG
-43 AEATEEP
+43 EATDAPEAD
-50 ITVETFEGDF
+50 TY

-78 QTQDDAYP
+78 QTTDDAYP
-86 SDTARIRIGLYDLIF
+86 VDTARIRIGLYDLIF
-101 NDEIHP
+101 NDELHP
-107 VEGKEPFAGYVVL
+107 VEGKEPFTGYVVL

-133 QVKAEHPEFNIPE
+133 QVKAEHPEFGIPE

-188 NYRATDYYAQNF
+188 NYRAVDYYAQNF

-267 VEASGDQYFN
+267 VEAYGDQYFN

-435 HIYKDPVDGKYYP
+435 HEYVDPNDGQTYP

-460 EEADTRKLMFLK
+460 EEAATRKLMFLR
-472 GELMGYGLQ
+472 GELMGYGLGS
-481 TEDFDTYRNS
+481 EDFDTYRS
-491 DYCYATPAE
+491 SEYCYATPAE

-507 NGYLEAIQNRE
+507 NGYLEAIQSRE
-518 AAADFDQSQY
+518 AAADFDKTQY

-539 KAVALTYDKELFA
+539 KAVALTYDKDLFA

-561 GYGVIGSAYV
+561 GYGIIGNAYV
-571 WDVETGSLYRDT
+571 WDVDTGALYRDT

-596 DVSQYA
+596 DVSEYA

-607 AASITGYDPEA
+607 AASITGYDPEQ
-618 AKEFYAE
+618 AKVFYGE

-652 YCISADS
+652 YCISVDND
-659 TFMTQTID
+659 FMTQTID

-687 FVKSAPYGTDW
+687 FVKSAPYGNDW
-698 SNKIKQGLSDTV
+698 SNKIREGLSDTV
-710 LAGWSGSVL
+710 LAGWQGSAL
-719 DPFGLSDLYVNP
+719 NPFSLTDQYVNP
-731 SYQYDAAWFDAT
+731 ASMYDANWFDAT
-743 TVSMTLDV
+743 TVDMTL
-751 EVDGEVKTLTMNL
+751 ELTVDGEARSITMNL
-764 RQWSDAL
+764 REWSDAL
-771 NGLAVTADDGN
+771 NGAAVTAEDGN
-782 TYNFGNG
+782 TYNFGDG
-789 MADPQVRLTILAGI
+789 MADSQDRLTILAAI

-817 QEGSMAL
+817 QDGSMAL

-830 YVIEEYNPILGR
+830 YVVEEYNPILGR
-842 GGIQYLK
+842 GGIQYLR
-849 YNYND
+849 YNYD
-854 TEWAAYVAEN
+854 DAEWAAYVAEN

>member
-6 IALILALSMVAA
+6 LALLLALVMAVAVFA
-18 LFVGCQTPATDDPGT
+18 GCQTPAEPSEATA
-33 PMEAPATNPD
+33 APAASGDPSG
-43 AEATEEP
+43 EATDAPEAD
-50 ITVETFEGDF
+50 TY

-78 QTQDDAYP
+78 QTTDDAYP
-86 SDTARIRIGLYDLIF
+86 VDTADIRIGLYELIF
-101 NDEIHP
+101 NDELHP
-107 VEGKEPFAGYVVL
+107 VEGKEPFTGYVVL

-133 QVKAEHPEFNIPE
+133 QVKAEHPEFGIPE

-188 NYRATDYYAQNF
+188 NYRAVDYYGQNF

-267 VEASGDQYFN
+267 VEAYGDQYFN

-301 AMLVSVISTDA
+301 AMLVSLISTDA

-435 HIYKDPVDGKYYP
+435 HEYVDPNDGQTYP

-460 EEADTRKLMFLK
+460 EEAATRKLMFLR
-472 GELMGYGLQ
+472 GELMGYGLGS
-481 TEDFDTYRNS
+481 EDFDTYRS
-491 DYCYATPAE
+491 SEYCYATPAE

-507 NGYLEAIQNRE
+507 NGYLEAIQSRE
-518 AAADFDQSQY
+518 AAADFDKTQY

-539 KAVALTYDKELFA
+539 KAVALTYDKDLFA

-561 GYGVIGSAYV
+561 GYGIIGNAYV
-571 WDVETGSLYRDT
+571 WDVDTGALYRDT

-596 DVSQYA
+596 DVSEYA

-607 AASITGYDPEA
+607 AASITGYDPEQ
-618 AKEFYAE
+618 AKVFYGE

-652 YCISADS
+652 YCISVDND
-659 TFMTQTID
+659 FMTQTID

-687 FVKSAPYGTDW
+687 FVKSAPYGNEW
-698 SNKIKQGLSDTV
+698 SDRIREGLSDTV
-710 LAGWSGSVL
+710 LAGWQGSAL
-719 DPFGLSDLYVNP
+719 NPFSLTDQYVNP
-731 SYQYDAAWFDAT
+731 QYMYDANWFDAT
-743 TVSMTLDV
+743 TVDMTL
-751 EVDGEVKTLTMNL
+751 ELTVDGEARSITMNL
-764 RQWSDAL
+764 REWSDAL
-771 NGLAVTADDGN
+771 NGAAVTTEDGN
-782 TYNFGNG
+782 TYNFGDG
-789 MADPQVRLTILAGI
+789 MADPQDRLTILAAI

-817 QEGSMAL
+817 QDGSMAL

-830 YVIEEYNPILGR
+830 YVVEEYNPILGR
-842 GGIQYLK
+842 GGIQYLR
-849 YNYND
+849 YNYD
-854 TEWAAYVAEN
+854 DAEWAAYVAEN